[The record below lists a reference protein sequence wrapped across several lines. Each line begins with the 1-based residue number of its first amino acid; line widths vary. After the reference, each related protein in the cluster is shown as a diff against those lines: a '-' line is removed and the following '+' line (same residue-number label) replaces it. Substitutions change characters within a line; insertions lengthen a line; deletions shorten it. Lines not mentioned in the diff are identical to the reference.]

1 MASTGFVGPRV
12 LGPNSVSR
20 VLMLSVKPCVP
31 GCEPRDSANVRTIRA

>member
-1 MASTGFVGPRV
+1 MVSTGFVGLRV

-31 GCEPRDSANVRTIRA
+31 GCGQRDSANARTIRA